1 MGEMTKL
8 TISLIRILGRIK
20 PPSDSHGDGWIIL
33 KWYFNKHGM
42 GVWNA
47 FE

>member
-1 MGEMTKL
+1 MRGAHSMGEMTKL
-8 TISLIRILGRIK
+8 TISLIRILEDGR
-20 PPSDSHGDGWIIL
+20 IIL

-42 GVWNA
+42 GLWNA